1 MQEYQ
6 RAFIKLAMHKEVLR
20 FGKFTLKSHRI
31 SPYFFNAG
39 LFQDG
44 LSLSALGKC
53 YAETIVKSGI
63 DYDVIFGPAYK
74 GIPIATATTMQLHDQ
89 FHVNK
94 PWCFNRKEAKDHGE
108 GGSLVG
114 AHLRGK
120 RVLIIDDV
128 ITAGT
133 AIREVMAILHAEGAV
148 AAGIVVALDRQER
161 GATGELSA
169 IQEVVQQYRIPV
181 LSIIKLDHVVE
192 FLHEKGGHDELSAAI
207 SAYRAKYGAKDA
219 DDWMADGV

>member
-6 RAFIKLAMHKEVLR
+6 RAFIQLAMHRDVLR
-20 FGKFTLKSHRI
+20 FGLFTLKSGRK

-44 LSLSALGKC
+44 LALSALGKC
-53 YAETIVKSGI
+53 YAETIQKSGI

-74 GIPIATATTMQLHDQ
+74 GIPIASATAIQLHDQ

-114 AHLRGK
+114 AGLQGK

-128 ITAGT
+128 ISAGT
-133 AIREVMAILHAEGAV
+133 AIREVLAILEAQGAI

-161 GATGELSA
+161 GTGELSA
-169 IQEVVQQYRIPV
+169 IQEIIQQHHIPV
-181 LSIIKLDHVVE
+181 VSIIKLDHIVE
-192 FLHEKGGHDELSAAI
+192 FLRERGGHSELVESMA
-207 SAYRAKYGAKDA
+207 AYRAKYGARDLNE
-219 DDWMADGV
+219 WGSEV

>member
-6 RAFIKLAMHKEVLR
+6 RAFIQLAMHRDVLR
-20 FGKFTLKSHRI
+20 FGLFTLKSGRK

-44 LSLSALGKC
+44 LALSALGKC
-53 YAETIVKSGI
+53 YAETIQKSGI

-74 GIPIATATTMQLHDQ
+74 GIPIASATAIQLHDQ

-114 AHLRGK
+114 AGLQGK

-128 ITAGT
+128 ISAGT
-133 AIREVMAILHAEGAV
+133 AIREVLAILEAQGAI

-161 GATGELSA
+161 GTGELSA
-169 IQEVVQQYRIPV
+169 IQEIIQHHHIPV
-181 LSIIKLDHVVE
+181 VSIIKLDHIVE
-192 FLHEKGGHDELSAAI
+192 FLRERGGHSELVESMA
-207 SAYRAKYGAKDA
+207 AYRAKYGARDLNE
-219 DDWMADGV
+219 WGSQV